1 MAKNFVNPMKNINLT
16 PRSMIPLVRQR
27 DPYPDVSQKKKYIY
41 ILKEKGKEKIL

>member
-1 MAKNFVNPMKNINLT
+1 MAENFVNPMKSINLT

-27 DPYPDVSQKKKYIY
+27 DPYPDVSQKKYIY

>member
-27 DPYPDVSQKKKYIY
+27 DPYPDVSQKNIYIY
-41 ILKEKGKEKIL
+41 IERER